1 MVKMRNRSNLPTF
14 YNRDSLINDLLN
26 PVDCLFT
33 SALTDFFSDWKPK
46 NLMDKS
52 LSRIYPKTDVKR
64 VGGNLVFEAAVPF
77 LEKDNLN
84 ITLDKNYLVI
94 EGEIVNDV
102 ENDTE
107 YYSRELS
114 RKSFKRAWYLDESL
128 YEQWKQKHNNQ
139 ESEMVS
145 AALKDGL
152 LVVTLNNF
160 LEPVPEERG
169 SPQVETK
176 KTIPIE

>member
-1 MVKMRNRSNLPTF
+1 MKNRNRFNLPTI

-64 VGGNLVFEAAVPF
+64 VGNNLVFEAAVPF
-77 LEKDNLN
+77 LKKDNLN
-84 ITLDKNYLVI
+84 ITLNKNYLII

-107 YYSRELS
+107 YYSKELS
-114 RKSFKRAWYLDESL
+114 KKSFKRTWYLDDSL
-128 YEQWKQKHNNQ
+128 YKKWAQKHDNK
-139 ESEMVS
+139 ESDMVN

-152 LVVTLNNF
+152 LTVTLNNF
-160 LEPVPEERG
+160 LDSVLDQRG
-169 SPQVETK
+169 SPEVETK
-176 KTIPIE
+176 KTITIE